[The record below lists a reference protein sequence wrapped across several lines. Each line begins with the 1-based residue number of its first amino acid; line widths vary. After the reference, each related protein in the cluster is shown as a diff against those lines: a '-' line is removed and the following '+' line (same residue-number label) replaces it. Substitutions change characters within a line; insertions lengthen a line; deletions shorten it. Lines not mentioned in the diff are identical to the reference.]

1 MDNSN
6 IDNGD
11 PKNWTPEDWK
21 LFAALKNLRNKGR
34 KSSDFRPGGRRAAEI
49 FQVFQGSE
57 NGSFRKLAVFD
68 QESEEGTDYHRRSF
82 SMGVDN
88 ISEVMGLFEVFFKL
102 GLDRHSDTPNVQG
115 EALPIEKGQTKP

>member
-6 IDNGD
+6 

-21 LFAALKNLRNKGR
+21 LFATLKRLRNEGR
-34 KSSDFRPGGRRAAEI
+34 KSSDFRPGGRRASEI
-49 FQVFQGSE
+49 FQVFQGAE

-82 SMGVDN
+82 SMSVDN
-88 ISEVMGLFEVFFKL
+88 VSEVIGLFEVFFKISA
-102 GLDRHSDTPNVQG
+102 DRHMDTSNV
-115 EALPIEKGQTKP
+115 K